1 MSRRPLWYLAPAA
14 LLLLLLPALLVYLLN
29 KEAET
34 LETKK
39 VYVDIDSLLADYS
52 PDFLQ
57 ESFNDLP
64 SEEPIADT
72 VADVP
77 VELDLSF
84 DSLYYVHDTGEF
96 EKAVFAKLTEEK
108 DQQFRR
114 IMSVMDAS
122 GELAARRNIIV
133 GLMQLNPLFEEYD
146 AAGMEKL
153 RSLFAKNTI
162 ESLNSQARF
171 YASASKRRLF
181 DTPENNTLF
190 GEAAS
195 KARLD
200 RQRNNQLYL
209 YYMSVSDRFKQQEIQ
224 KTVDRLNGILER
236 QISESRAAKEKKYES
251 YVSSV
256 KDLFAG
262 RMPLDRNTTVEYY
275 PMPAAVS
282 PAAHAASPGAETLR
296 EPYSDAD
303 KKRMSLY
310 RLLANMSEEMGLDIT
325 YIPEKQAPD
334 FTEVF
339 RRKLKDSWM
348 FTPGLIS
355 EMEG

>member
-1 MSRRPLWYLAPAA
+1 MKRSPGYLVPAA
-14 LLLLLLPALLVYLLN
+14 LLLLLLPVLLVYLQN
-29 KEAET
+29 KETDT
-34 LETKK
+34 LKTKK
-39 VYVDIDSLLADYS
+39 VYVDIDSLLGDYS

-57 ESFNDLP
+57 EAFNDLP
-64 SEEPIADT
+64 EEEPVADA
-72 VADVP
+72 VSDVP

-84 DSLYYVHDTGEF
+84 EPMYYVHDTGEF

-108 DQQFRR
+108 DKQFQR

-133 GLMQLNPLFEEYD
+133 GLLQLNPLFEEYD

-153 RSLFAKNTI
+153 RRLFDKNTI

-171 YASASKRRLF
+171 YAAASKRRLF

-195 KARLD
+195 RARLD

-209 YYMSVSDRFKQQEIQ
+209 YYTSVSDRFKQQEIQ
-224 KTVDRLNGILER
+224 KTADRLNAILDQ
-236 QISESRAAKEKKYES
+236 QIRESRAAKEKKYES

-256 KDLFAG
+256 RDLFAG
-262 RMPLDRNTTVEYY
+262 RMTLDRNTTVEYY
-275 PMPAAVS
+275 PMPAAVL
-282 PAAHAASPGAETLR
+282 PRPDAGPVMAQPLR

-303 KKRMSLY
+303 KKKLSL
-310 RLLANMSEEMGLDIT
+310 RGLLANM
-325 YIPEKQAPD
+325 
-334 FTEVF
+334 
-339 RRKLKDSWM
+339 
-348 FTPGLIS
+348 
-355 EMEG
+355 